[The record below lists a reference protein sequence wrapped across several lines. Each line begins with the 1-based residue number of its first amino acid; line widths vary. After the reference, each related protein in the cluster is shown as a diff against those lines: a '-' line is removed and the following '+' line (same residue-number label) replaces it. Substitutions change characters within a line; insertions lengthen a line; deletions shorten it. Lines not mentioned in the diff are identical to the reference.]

1 LLSIFDD
8 LLPVMPIKINSVIK
22 RTVIIGMIGLMG
34 MLTINKVVFMHTHK
48 IADHTYIS
56 HSHPYN
62 KSDDTNPYKSHHHT
76 EEEFLFFQNIE
87 ILFPF
92 FVLTIIL
99 ISFSTKSRSGFEY
112 KQEYIFEFIRTNRGR
127 APPVS

>member
-1 LLSIFDD
+1 
-8 LLPVMPIKINSVIK
+8 
-22 RTVIIGMIGLMG
+22 MIGLMG

-48 IADHTYIS
+48 IADHTCIS
-56 HSHPYN
+56 HSHPYD
-62 KSDDTNPYKSHHHT
+62 KSDDTNPYKSHQHT
-76 EEEFLFFQNIE
+76 EKEFLFFQNIE

-92 FVLTIIL
+92 FFLTIIL

-112 KQEYIFEFIRTNRGR
+112 KKEYKFEFIRTNRGR